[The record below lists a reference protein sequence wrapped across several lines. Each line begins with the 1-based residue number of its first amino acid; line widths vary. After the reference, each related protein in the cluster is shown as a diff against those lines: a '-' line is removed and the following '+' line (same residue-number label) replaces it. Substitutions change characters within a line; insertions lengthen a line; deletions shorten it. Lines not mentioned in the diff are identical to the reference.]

1 MKRLILVLAILL
13 MATPAMAESVWVH
26 GGGKSRM
33 LDIQRG
39 PGDQIQIWD
48 FTNGGLVTGQRSGNS
63 NYFLDY
69 RTGKGKWI
77 DGRGLTLDQATD
89 LYIQQDD

>member
-26 GGGKSRM
+26 GGGESRM

-48 FTNGGLVTGQRSGNS
+48 FTNGGVTVGQETGTGT
-63 NYFLDY
+63 YFQNFK
-69 RTGKGKWI
+69 TGKSTWI
-77 DGRGLTLDQATD
+77 DGRGLTLEEATD